1 VAKDREREFRLRP
14 RKPSVANARSES
26 TAWSLAFK
34 AVIHHSRMSRKQGSS
49 AGSSQSPLRKSF
61 HQRCAV
67 RVTYSPNTIKGQW
80 RAHGRYV
87 ARDSATREGQ
97 ADAAEFNA
105 NADAVDM
112 ARSLDAWQQAG
123 DERMWKF
130 IISPEFGERADLR
143 KLTRDLMAQIAHDLG
158 TDLEWAAAVHHNT
171 EHPHVHIALR
181 GVDSN
186 GQALR
191 LDRDYVKHGI
201 RAAAENLCTRQLGYR
216 TERDAEVAASREVHE
231 ARYTSLDRDIARL
244 KDEGDHGG
252 SAFHFKIVAGASG
265 STTVRQQQISERLTV
280 LQTMGLASAAG
291 PNSRQVRSD
300 FESILRAMQR
310 TSDRQKMLHAHGVLL
325 SDERLPLVVTDH
337 RKLNSL
343 EGRVLVHGE
352 EENGRDA
359 GRSYLLLEGTDAR
372 VHYILYTPEIEE
384 TRSSGRLRANSFLR
398 LRKLFVDGKPLLEVQ
413 DLGPAEAMLNN
424 EKHLTE
430 AARVFLK
437 RGILPSEDGW
447 GGWLGRYQAA
457 LRSAAMEIADP
468 SDLDRTRQKR
478 RGVER

>member
-1 VAKDREREFRLRP
+1 
-14 RKPSVANARSES
+14 
-26 TAWSLAFK
+26 
-34 AVIHHSRMSRKQGSS
+34 MSRKQGSS
-49 AGSSQSPLRKSF
+49 AGASQQTHRKSF

-67 RVTYSPNTIKGQW
+67 RVTYSPNKIKGQW

-97 ADAAEFNA
+97 AGAAGFNA
-105 NADAVDM
+105 HADALDV
-112 ARSLDAWQQAG
+112 AKSLDGWQRAG

-158 TDLEWAAAVHHNT
+158 TDLEWAAAAHHNT
-171 EHPHVHIALR
+171 EHPHIHVALR
-181 GVDSN
+181 GVDSK
-186 GQALR
+186 GQVLR
-191 LDRDYVKHGI
+191 LNRDYVKNEI
-201 RAAAENLCTRQLGYR
+201 RAAAEDRCTRQLGYR

-231 ARYTSLDRDIARL
+231 ARYTSLDRDIARS
-244 KDEGDHGG
+244 KDEGDYGG
-252 SAFHFKIVAGASG
+252 SVFHVQIPAEFSR
-265 STTVRQQQISERLTV
+265 SMTVRQQQIAERLTV

-291 PNSRQVRSD
+291 PNSWQVRSD

-310 TSDRQKMLHAHGVLL
+310 TSDRQKMLRVHGALL

-337 RKLNSL
+337 RKLNSV

-372 VHYILYTPEIEE
+372 VHYILHTPEIEE
-384 TRSSGRLRANSFLR
+384 ARSSGRLRTNSFVR
-398 LRKLFVDGKPLLEVQ
+398 LRKLFLDGKPLLDVQ
-413 DLGPAEAMLNN
+413 DLGPAEEMLHN
-424 EKHLTE
+424 KQHLTE
-430 AARVFLK
+430 TARLFLK
-437 RGILPSEDGW
+437 RGVLPEEEGW
-447 GGWLGRYQAA
+447 GGWLGQYQSA